1 MFKCIDYVVSG
12 QADDYK
18 LQMEERLSL
27 LLDPSLREVELP
39 EINQEQGPLM
49 HMEVLADPNA
59 WTNQV
64 VGQFYQK
71 DKVVG
76 VKRK

>member
-1 MFKCIDYVVSG
+1 
-12 QADDYK
+12 
-18 LQMEERLSL
+18 
-27 LLDPSLREVELP
+27 
-39 EINQEQGPLM
+39 M

-76 VKRK
+76 VKRKQIISISRFFLES